1 MELKNKIHELFKTID
16 QMNPDKFVSFLT
28 DDAGFRFGNAPAVVG
43 KEAIKKAVAGFFSS
57 IKSISHK
64 NLNLWVNQDTIVY
77 QGEVTYTRHDG
88 SQLTLPF
95 VNIFG
100 MKGDKIKDYLI
111 YIDIN
116 PLYS

>member
-1 MELKNKIHELFKTID
+1 MKNKILELFKTID
-16 QMNPDKFVSFLT
+16 QMDSDKFVSFLT
-28 DDAGFRFGNAPAVVG
+28 DDARFCFGNAPAVVG
-43 KEAIKKAVAGFFSS
+43 KEAIKKAVSQFFSS
-57 IKSISHK
+57 IKSLTHK
-64 NLNLWVNQDTIVY
+64 NLNLWVNQDSLTY

-100 MKGDKIKDYLI
+100 TKGDKIKDYLI